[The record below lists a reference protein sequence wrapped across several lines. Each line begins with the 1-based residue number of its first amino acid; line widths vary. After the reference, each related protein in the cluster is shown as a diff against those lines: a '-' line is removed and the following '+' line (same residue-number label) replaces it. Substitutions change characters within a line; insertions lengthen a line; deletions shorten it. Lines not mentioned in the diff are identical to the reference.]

1 MALLNEVE
9 NKLFLSWDDINTSV
23 KVLCEKIITEY
34 PNIDSVMGLPRGG
47 LIPAVLISH
56 QLDLPFVL
64 HPGKN
69 TLVVDDINDTGET
82 LSKAPGAYWAVLHHK
97 PTSKFTPNFYAKEV
111 GDEWIVYPWERSD
124 APPIQDYLQ
133 SDEFLEFAEREDN
146 SKVWTNE
153 EDNKI
158 YTIGGLSND
167 KDRSFMEFVN
177 KQKDNE

>member
-1 MALLNEVE
+1 MALLNEEE

-124 APPIQDYLQ
+124 AAPIQDYLQ

-167 KDRSFMEFVN
+167 KDGSFMEFVN